1 MFGASTM
8 GAGIFDVQDQYN
20 NIGWTEPGYSG
31 TEYPSSGGGL
41 DWQSIINQG
50 FGAASQIFAAW
61 GRNPTQQTGVGG
73 VPIGGG
79 YSPAQVLGAAGQ
91 LNQNANLSAQQQAA
105 LLAANQSRTNSLDG
119 IFGSLTT
126 TISNNPLIFAAG
138 AVGLYL
144 LFREPPRRR

>member
-1 MFGASTM
+1 MMFFNGPDTM
-8 GAGIFDVQDQYN
+8 GFGPDVFGN
-20 NIGWTEPGYSG
+20 GN
-31 TEYPSSGGGL
+31 EYPNSGGGL

-79 YSPAQVLGAAGQ
+79 YSPAQILGAAGS
-91 LNQNANLSAQQQAA
+91 LNQSSNMNAANAAALAAANANRS
-105 LLAANQSRTNSLDG
+105 NSLDS
-119 IFGSLTT
+119 IFGNLTY
-126 TISNNPLIFAAG
+126 TIQQNPLIFAAG

-144 LFREPPRRR
+144 LFREPPRGRR